1 MPRYLVERFF
11 SRISD
16 EEMLAAGMRS
26 DQAIQGEFPEITW
39 EHSHVVVD
47 DEGGVRTYCV
57 YEAPSEELVRA
68 HASVFGSHSIG
79 NLYEIVDDITPAIVR
94 SRAQAASSSDPG

>member
-11 SRISD
+11 DQITD

-26 DQAIQGEFPEITW
+26 DQAIQTEFPEITW

-47 DEGGVRTYCV
+47 EDGGVRTYCV
-57 YEAPSEELVRA
+57 YEAPNEIVVRA
-68 HASVFGSHSIG
+68 HAARFGAHTIA
-79 NLYEIVDDITPAIVR
+79 NLFEIVDDITPAIVR
-94 SRAQAASSSDPG
+94 DRAQAAGVSQPS